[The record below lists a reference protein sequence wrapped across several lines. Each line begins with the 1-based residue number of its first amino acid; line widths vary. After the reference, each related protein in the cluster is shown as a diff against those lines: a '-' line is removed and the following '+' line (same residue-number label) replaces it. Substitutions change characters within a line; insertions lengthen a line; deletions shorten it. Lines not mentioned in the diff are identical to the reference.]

1 MGYPRDAV
9 GEEVPA
15 EAEPPIDARASFIE
29 AGLGRMVGR
38 RGDALAEAVAV
49 MMLGSWMPVGLIEP

>member
-49 MMLGSWMPVGLIEP
+49 MMLGS